1 MGWGGG
7 LSWKWGQALLR
18 QPSGSSLRCPEGG
31 RPDPDRAAVRGAE
44 GPRGPRSPEQLCLRE
59 QSRGAGQET
68 GTLTAERLPEA
79 VSAVM

>member
-1 MGWGGG
+1 MGWGAVLEVGAG
-7 LSWKWGQALLR
+7 LAETAVWLLPALPR
-18 QPSGSSLRCPEGG
+18 GRAARPGPS
-31 RPDPDRAAVRGAE
+31 AVRGAE